1 MDRVEPFVAGRNTI
15 VMESLEEAI
24 LEVTG
29 EPAKFLRK
37 TGTGDMNI
45 FGAEKKIPVATYGP
59 GDARL
64 SHTRCEYIEIPE
76 YLASIQIYKRTIERI
91 LSKTRKL

>member
-1 MDRVEPFVAGRNTI
+1 VGA
-15 VMESLEEAI
+15 LKEAI

-29 EPAKFLRK
+29 RSVKFLRK

-45 FGAEKKIPVATYGP
+45 FGAKTGVPVVTYGP

-64 SHTRCEYIEIPE
+64 SHTLHEYIDLSE
-76 YLASIQIYKRTIERI
+76 YMTSIRVYKKTIENI
-91 LSKTRKL
+91 LS